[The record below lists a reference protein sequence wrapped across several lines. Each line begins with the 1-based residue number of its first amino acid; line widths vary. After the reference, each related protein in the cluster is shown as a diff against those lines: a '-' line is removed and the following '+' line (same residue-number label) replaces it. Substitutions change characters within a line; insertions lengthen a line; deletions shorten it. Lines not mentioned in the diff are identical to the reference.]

1 MIDNGGM
8 PQFWL
13 VSPEL
18 RIWSSTNMP
27 LSLIE
32 GALGGIGLFLLGMR
46 LMSDGIRTVAD
57 ARIRD
62 VFTKLTSNRFYSMLF
77 GMATALAVNS
87 GSAAVIFTIGLVNGG
102 VLNIFQ
108 ALSVLG
114 GVLIGA
120 SLPLHIHIIPYS
132 LISTPLIF
140 SGVVLKFFARKRRY
154 ANAGDLILGIG
165 LLFLGLTLLEG
176 SYRPF
181 DHHPFYTTFN
191 ELFFHQPILAT
202 IFGALI
208 SFLVQSARSSVTVV
222 ASLSSGYQIDPITAS
237 RMVSGGLIGVAAM
250 GALASVGGNSVTRR
264 VATTYLFFAFS
275 VALLLVPLASLMLEA
290 AQRLPFVEWSG
301 ACSEGQPLFC
311 QLAWVHTVSSLLVA
325 CLLIAISAPLARM
338 LGGSSVI
345 TGNGAVASQ
354 PCAGYLDER
363 ILNTPPLAMEQVRK
377 EIIRMMSVTAFMYA
391 DIHEILS
398 DFDARR
404 ADTIRQHEQ
413 VLDSLNHEITT
424 FLAALARTADSPE
437 ISYDIPGLFQTVSDL
452 EHVGDRC
459 ENILEGIVGKK
470 EAGVVFSEDAMD
482 DLKRLALVVATAIS
496 DTEHM
501 IRHGFIRDSFD
512 LAAAKTAARVVFET
526 ARQNHFERM
535 SNGVCPPR
543 AAKLF
548 NEMTSDF
555 EGIARLC
562 WNIITCQGRKR

>member
-1 MIDNGGM
+1 M
-8 PQFWL
+8 
-13 VSPEL
+13 S
-18 RIWSSTNMP
+18 

-290 AQRLPFVEWSG
+290 AQRLPFVELSG

-325 CLLIAISAPLARM
+325 CILIAISAPLARM

-391 DIHEILS
+391 DIHEVLS

-437 ISYDIPGLFQTVSDL
+437 ISYEIPGLFQTVSDL

-459 ENILEGIVGKK
+459 ENILKGIVSKK

-482 DLKRLALVVATAIS
+482 DLKRLAQIVATAIS

-501 IRHGFIRDSFD
+501 IRHGFIRDDFD

>member
-1 MIDNGGM
+1 M
-8 PQFWL
+8 L
-13 VSPEL
+13 S
-18 RIWSSTNMP
+18 

-62 VFTKLTSNRFYSMLF
+62 VFTTLTSNRLYSMLF
-77 GMATALAVNS
+77 GIAAALAVNS

-102 VLNIFQ
+102 VLNTFQ

-154 ANAGDLILGIG
+154 ANAGDLLLGIG

-181 DHHPFYTTFN
+181 DNHPFYTTFN

-202 IFGALI
+202 LFGALV
-208 SFLVQSARSSVTVV
+208 SFLVQSARSSVSVIAT
-222 ASLSSGYQIDPITAS
+222 LSSGYQIDPVSAS
-237 RMVSGGLIGVAAM
+237 RMVLGGLVGVAAM

-264 VATTYLFFAFS
+264 VATTYLFFAFA
-275 VALLLVPLASLMLEA
+275 VALLLVPLAPFMLGA
-290 AQRLPFVEWSG
+290 AQRLPFTEWSG
-301 ACSEGQPLFC
+301 ACTDGQPLFC
-311 QLAWVHTVSSLLVA
+311 QLAWVHTVGSLLVA
-325 CLLIAISAPLARM
+325 GILIAISAPLARM
-338 LGGSSVI
+338 LGGSAI
-345 TGNGAVASQ
+345 TGNSKIASQ
-354 PCAGYLDER
+354 PCAGYIDER
-363 ILNTPPLAMEQVRK
+363 ILNTPPLALEQVRK
-377 EIIRMMSVTAFMYA
+377 EVVRMMSVTAFMYA
-391 DIHEILS
+391 DTHEMLF

-424 FLAALARTADSPE
+424 FLAALARTADSPD
-437 ISYDIPGLFQTVSDL
+437 ISYDIPGLFQVVSDL
-452 EHVGDRC
+452 EHIGDRC
-459 ENILEGIVGKK
+459 EDILKGIVTKK
-470 EAGVVFSEDAMD
+470 ESGVLFSEDAMH
-482 DLKRLALVVATAIS
+482 DLKRLALVAAGAIS
-496 DTEHM
+496 NTELM
-501 IRHGFIRDSFD
+501 IRHGFIREEFD
-512 LAAAKTAARVVFET
+512 LLAEKTEARATFET
-526 ARQNHFERM
+526 VRQNHFQRM
-535 SNGVCPPR
+535 SSGVCPPR

-548 NEMTSDF
+548 NEMSSDF
-555 EGIARLC
+555 EGIAALC
-562 WNIITCQGRKR
+562 WNIIAAQGRKR

>member
-1 MIDNGGM
+1 MLL
-8 PQFWL
+8 FRL

-18 RIWSSTNMP
+18 KIWSSTNMP

-77 GMATALAVNS
+77 GMVTALAVNS

-290 AQRLPFVEWSG
+290 AQRLPFVELSG

-325 CLLIAISAPLARM
+325 CILIAISAPLARM

-391 DIHEILS
+391 DIHEVLS

-459 ENILEGIVGKK
+459 ENILEGIVAKK

-482 DLKRLALVVATAIS
+482 DLKRLAQVVATAIS

-501 IRHGFIRDSFD
+501 IRHGFIRDDFD

>member
-1 MIDNGGM
+1 
-8 PQFWL
+8 
-13 VSPEL
+13 
-18 RIWSSTNMP
+18 MP

>member
-1 MIDNGGM
+1 
-8 PQFWL
+8 
-13 VSPEL
+13 
-18 RIWSSTNMP
+18 MP

-62 VFTKLTSNRFYSMLF
+62 VFTTLTSNRFYSMLF
-77 GMATALAVNS
+77 GMAAALAVNS
-87 GSAAVIFTIGLVNGG
+87 GSAAVIFTMGLVNGG
-102 VLNIFQ
+102 VLNTFQ

-154 ANAGDLILGIG
+154 ANAGDLLLGIG

-191 ELFFHQPILAT
+191 GLFFHQPILAT
-202 IFGALI
+202 LFGALI
-208 SFLVQSARSSVTVV
+208 SFLVQSARSSVAVV
-222 ASLSSGYQIDPITAS
+222 ASLSMGYRIDPITAS
-237 RMVSGGLIGVAAM
+237 RMVLGGLIGVAAM

-264 VATTYLFFAFS
+264 VATTYLFFAFA
-275 VALLLVPLASLMLEA
+275 VALLLVPLASFMLDT
-290 AQRLPFVEWSG
+290 AQRLPFAEWSG
-301 ACSEGQPLFC
+301 ACTDGQPLFC

-325 CLLIAISAPLARM
+325 CVLIAISAPLARM

-345 TGNGAVASQ
+345 IGNGMIASQ

-363 ILNTPPLAMEQVRK
+363 ILNTPPLALEQVRK
-377 EIIRMMSVTAFMYA
+377 EITRMMSVTAFMYG
-391 DIHEILS
+391 DIHEILF

-424 FLAALARTADSPE
+424 FLAALTRTADSPE

-452 EHVGDRC
+452 EHIGDRC
-459 ENILEGIVGKK
+459 ENVLKGIVSKK
-470 EAGVVFSEDAMD
+470 EAGVIFSEDAMD
-482 DLKRLALVVATAIS
+482 DLKRLAQIAAGTIG
-496 DTEHM
+496 DTEHL
-501 IRHGFIRDSFD
+501 IRHGSLRDGFD
-512 LAAAKTAARVVFET
+512 LHAAKAEARSAFET

-535 SNGVCPPR
+535 SSGVCPPR
-543 AAKLF
+543 AARLF
-548 NEMTSDF
+548 NELASDF
-555 EGIARLC
+555 EGIVALC
-562 WNIITCQGRKR
+562 WNIVASQGRKR

>member
-1 MIDNGGM
+1 
-8 PQFWL
+8 
-13 VSPEL
+13 
-18 RIWSSTNMP
+18 MP

-77 GMATALAVNS
+77 GMVTALAVNS

-290 AQRLPFVEWSG
+290 AQRLPFVELSG

-325 CLLIAISAPLARM
+325 CILIAISAPLARM

-391 DIHEILS
+391 DIHEVLS

-459 ENILEGIVGKK
+459 ENILEGIVAKK

-482 DLKRLALVVATAIS
+482 DLKRLAQVVATAIS

-501 IRHGFIRDSFD
+501 IRHGFIRDDFD